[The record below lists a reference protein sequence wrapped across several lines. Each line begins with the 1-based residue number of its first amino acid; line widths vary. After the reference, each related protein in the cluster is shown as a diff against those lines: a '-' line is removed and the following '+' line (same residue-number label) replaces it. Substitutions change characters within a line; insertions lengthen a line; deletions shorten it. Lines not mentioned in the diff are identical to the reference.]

1 MLYSIKSDR
10 PSFKTVEFKSGCNI
24 IIAERKK
31 EATKKDSRNGLGKS
45 TLIEIIHFC
54 LGAKKGETLSKP
66 QMNDWTFI
74 LEMDLI
80 GNIYSISRNTSNQ
93 GKIIIKG
100 DCSNWP
106 IKPDIDENTGKQIIS
121 LRDWNKVL
129 GIILYG
135 LQPSYNDF
143 KYTPTFRSLISYF
156 IRRNG
161 QRGAFLNPFQQHKAQ
176 KEWDIQVNN
185 AFLLGLGWEYAS
197 KWQLLKDRIKVL
209 DQIKEEAKSGILTN
223 LIGSVGE
230 LEAKRIRLEAQV
242 IKEEENLS
250 NFRVHPQYSQIEK
263 DANDLTNKIHDLV
276 NKNVCDKRLLENY
289 EESLHG
295 ETDADPDLVTSIYQE
310 AGLILPVSITKRME
324 DVMSFHNQIV
334 KNRKDFLA
342 YEIDRIK
349 TEIAKKEQQIQDLSG
364 TRMELMQVLQKHGAL
379 EEYTQF
385 QTNHQKSVAELKDI
399 VIRIE
404 NLKKFEQGKSAIKI
418 EQELLLQQ
426 ANTEIKERESQLKD
440 VTLRFNSN
448 SEALYE
454 VPGTLSIDIKETG
467 FKFNVKIE
475 RSGSHGIGNMKIFCY
490 DLMLA
495 QIWSRRA
502 KTPVS
507 LIHDSIIFDGVD
519 ERQKALAIEL
529 AAKEA
534 EKLGFQYIC
543 TINSDAIPTRDFSPD
558 FKFEQYV
565 RATLTDAMEE
575 GGLLGIR
582 F

>member
-10 PSFKTVEFKSGCNI
+10 PSFKTVEFKPGYNVI
-24 IIAERKK
+24 LAERTK

-45 TLIEIIHFC
+45 TLLEIIHFC
-54 LGAKKGETLSKP
+54 LGAQKGETLSKP
-66 QMNDWTFI
+66 QMDDWTFI
-74 LEMDLI
+74 LELDLA
-80 GNIYSISRNTSNQ
+80 GKKYSISRNTTDK
-93 GKIIIKG
+93 GKIIIRG

-106 IKPDIDENTGKQIIS
+106 AKPDIDEKTGRQIIS
-121 LRDWNKVL
+121 SRDWNKVL
-129 GIILYG
+129 GVLLFG
-135 LQPSYNDF
+135 LRLFYDDF
-143 KYTPTFRSLISYF
+143 KYAPTFRSLISYF
-156 IRRNG
+156 IRRDG
-161 QRGAFLNPFQQHKAQ
+161 QRGAFLNPFQQYKAQ

-197 KWQLLKDRIKVL
+197 KWQVLKDRMKVL

-223 LIGSVGE
+223 LIGSIGE

-242 IKEEENLS
+242 AQEKEDLS
-250 NFRVHPQYSQIEK
+250 NFKVHPQYNQIEK
-263 DANDLTNKIHDLV
+263 EANELTNKIHDLV

-289 EESLHG
+289 EASLNE
-295 ETDADPDLVTSIYQE
+295 ETDANPDSVTRIYQE
-310 AGLILPVSITKRME
+310 AGIILPVSITKRIE
-324 DVMSFHNQIV
+324 DVMSFHKQVV
-334 KNRKDFLA
+334 KNRKDFLT
-342 YEIDRIK
+342 YEIERIK
-349 TEIAKKEQQIQDLSG
+349 TEIVKKEQQVQDLSA
-364 TRMELMQVLQKHGAL
+364 TRLELMQVLQKHGAL

-385 QTNHQKSVAELKDI
+385 QTNHQKSVAELKD
-399 VIRIE
+399 VVLRLE

-426 ANTEIKERESQLKD
+426 ATTDMKERESQLKD
-440 VTLRFNSN
+440 ATLRFNSN

-454 VPGTLSIDIKETG
+454 VPGILSIDIKETG

-495 QIWSRRA
+495 QIWSGRA
-502 KTPVS
+502 KSLVP

-543 TINSDAIPTRDFSPD
+543 TINSDAIPTRDFSSN
-558 FKFEQYV
+558 FKFYQYV
-565 RATLTDAMEE
+565 RETLTDAMEE